1 MIEVG
6 GTCDAWRSDGAS
18 WLQDHAAWFGWLF
31 ALGIGSLVLTVILVP
46 VVVVRLPADYFVAS
60 GKAAHHH
67 RTPLGWCARIGKN
80 LLGGVFV
87 LAGIAM
93 LVLPGQGLLTILIG
107 LLLVEFPGKR
117 RLELSVVRRPAIRRF
132 LDRMRQRHGH
142 APFVVP
148 PAKPVDSVTSANGSS
163 GR

>member
-1 MIEVG
+1 MIEVAVMC
-6 GTCDAWRSDGAS
+6 GTWRSEGAS

-31 ALGIGSLVLTVILVP
+31 ALGIGSLVLTVVLVP

-60 GKAAHHH
+60 RKQARQH
-67 RTPLGWCARIGKN
+67 RTPLAWCARIGKN
-80 LLGGVFV
+80 LLGAVFV

-117 RLELSVVRRPAIRRF
+117 RLELAVVRRPAIRRF
-132 LDRMRQRHGH
+132 LDRLRQRHGR
-142 APFVVP
+142 APFLVP
-148 PAKPVDSVTSANGSS
+148 PVGSVDSVKSANGSS